1 MKQDKSDS
9 NAPRTGPGPCA
20 GGGYFVKEGLEIA
33 VTSIRMMKVYLGLES
48 DVTSLGTSL
57 SLDWQQRV
65 AKKNLT
71 VSSTMVA
78 GSNWQAVR
86 AITTIAAE
94 KDVILALLSNDC
106 RMGEFDDMFDF
117 ITPLVKVDA
126 RTAIRRI
133 CFKPVWPTAP
143 RDFLVC
149 TSWTELEDG
158 SMLLCSRSAPDDV
171 LSQQK
176 GYVRGFIRISGYYIQ
191 PRSVLKSTDPFYA
204 DCPLDGCKVTL
215 TAHTELGGTLPSS
228 VINMLSTAAPMKM
241 LTTIG
246 EVAKTDQL
254 ARPSAIP
261 FTLLSSSVIASSH
274 QPHHASSSSVK
285 ASASLN
291 QGDDQSA
298 SATPNPDDSVNES
311 RDGK

>member
-1 MKQDKSDS
+1 MDKLEIH
-9 NAPRTGPGPCA
+9 APRAGPGTCA
-20 GGGYFVKEGLEIA
+20 GTGLFVEDGLEIA

-48 DVTSLGTSL
+48 DVSSLGTSL

-71 VSSTMVA
+71 VSSTMVV
-78 GSNWQAVR
+78 GSHWQAVR
-86 AITTIAAE
+86 AITTVAAE

-133 CFKPVWPTAP
+133 CFKPVWPTAA

-149 TSWTELEDG
+149 TTWTELEDG

-171 LSQQK
+171 LGPQK

-191 PRSVLKSTDPFYA
+191 PRSVLKPTDPCYA
-204 DCPLDGCKVTL
+204 DCPVDGCKVTL
-215 TAHTELGGTLPSS
+215 TAHTELGGNLPSS
-228 VINMLSTAAPMKM
+228 GINMLSTAAPMKM
-241 LTTIG
+241 LTAIG
-246 EVAKTDQL
+246 DLV
-254 ARPSAIP
+254 
-261 FTLLSSSVIASSH
+261 SS
-274 QPHHASSSSVK
+274 
-285 ASASLN
+285 SASLSRN
-291 QGDDQSA
+291 R
-298 SATPNPDDSVNES
+298 ATS
-311 RDGK
+311 RLS